1 MDIEDS
7 AGAAGGKEPW
17 CFRRRGGL
25 RRPLGERLQVAAGLA
40 MMLLLL
46 STVGFAAL
54 LSQAPPRDEYQVKA
68 AFLFNFAK
76 FVEWPGDAFPD
87 GGAPLVIGVVG
98 NDSFGATLE
107 QTVSSKNVNN
117 RQLSI
122 RRLKWGQNLKGCHI
136 LFVSSSERRRAGQIV
151 ESLKGASVLT
161 VGEMDQFNQQGG
173 IINFLMEE
181 NKVGFEIN
189 ASAAEQSRL
198 KISSKLLALAR
209 RVNGR

>member
-17 CFRRRGGL
+17 RIWRRGRP
-25 RRPLGERLQVAAGLA
+25 RRPRGRRFRVAAGLA

-46 STVGFAAL
+46 STIGFGAL

-76 FVEWPGDAFPD
+76 FVEWPGEAFPD
-87 GGAPLVIGVVG
+87 GGAPLVIGIVG
-98 NDSFGATLE
+98 SDPFGATLD
-107 QTVSSKNVNN
+107 QTVSNKSVNN

-122 RRLKWGQNLKGCHI
+122 RRLKWGQNLRSCHI
-136 LFVSSSERRRAGQIV
+136 LFVSSSERRRMGQIV

-161 VGEMDQFNQQGG
+161 VGEMEQFNQQGG

-189 ASAAEQSRL
+189 A
-198 KISSKLLALAR
+198 
-209 RVNGR
+209 